1 MKIEYV
7 VFLNGVYPKDIE
19 KLKNIVKDKRII
31 CADGGTNTCFEMG
44 LIPEVIIGDLDS
56 IREEVL
62 EFYKNVRVIK
72 TIKEK
77 DYTDFELALMY
88 IENEKLLDVTTRFKD
103 KNSIEKES
111 RVTPVLVVGATGN
124 RVDMTLS
131 NILKL
136 QSNKNMIFLTESFE
150 YMRYIKLNKSVEVI
164 EKLSGKTFS
173 IIPITDL
180 KKLDLKGFVYNLD
193 KVDIDK
199 SIGLASNIVKE
210 DKAYIYCEKGE
221 MYLIHE

>member
-56 IREEVL
+56 IREAVL

-88 IENEKLLDVTTRFKD
+88 IENEKLLNVTTRFKD

>member
-56 IREEVL
+56 IKEEVL

-72 TIKEK
+72 TIREK

-88 IENEKLLDVTTRFKD
+88 IENEKLLNVTTRFKD

-210 DKAYIYCEKGE
+210 DKAYIYCEEGE

>member
-19 KLKNIVKDKRII
+19 KLKNIVKDKKII

-180 KKLDLKGFVYNLD
+180 KKIDLKGFVYNLD

>member
-7 VFLNGVYPKDIE
+7 IFLNGVYPKDIE

>member
-44 LIPEVIIGDLDS
+44 LIPKVIIGDLDS

-62 EFYKNVRVIK
+62 EFCKNVRVIK
-72 TIKEK
+72 TIREK

-88 IENEKLLDVTTRFKD
+88 IENEKLLNVTTRFKG

>member
-88 IENEKLLDVTTRFKD
+88 IENEKLLDVTTRFKG

-164 EKLSGKTFS
+164 EKLSGETFS

>member
-72 TIKEK
+72 TIREK

-88 IENEKLLDVTTRFKD
+88 IENEKLLNVTTRFKD

>member
-72 TIKEK
+72 TIREK

-88 IENEKLLDVTTRFKD
+88 IENEKLLNVTTRFKD
-103 KNSIEKES
+103 KNSIKKES

>member
-72 TIKEK
+72 TIREK

-88 IENEKLLDVTTRFKD
+88 IENEKLLNVTTRFKD

-150 YMRYIKLNKSVEVI
+150 YMRYIKLNKSVKKKK
-164 EKLSGKTFS
+164 KLSGKTFS

>member
-44 LIPEVIIGDLDS
+44 LIPEVIIGDLDL

-88 IENEKLLDVTTRFKD
+88 IENEKLLDVTTRFKS

>member
-72 TIKEK
+72 TIMEK

-88 IENEKLLDVTTRFKD
+88 IENEKLLNVTTRFKG

>member
-7 VFLNGVYPKDIE
+7 IFLNGVYPKDIE

-56 IREEVL
+56 IKEEVL

-88 IENEKLLDVTTRFKD
+88 IENEKLLDVTTRFKV

>member
-72 TIKEK
+72 KIKEK

-88 IENEKLLDVTTRFKD
+88 IENEKLLDVTTRFKS

>member
-1 MKIEYV
+1 
-7 VFLNGVYPKDIE
+7 
-19 KLKNIVKDKRII
+19 
-31 CADGGTNTCFEMG
+31 
-44 LIPEVIIGDLDS
+44 
-56 IREEVL
+56 
-62 EFYKNVRVIK
+62 
-72 TIKEK
+72 
-77 DYTDFELALMY
+77 MY
-88 IENEKLLDVTTRFKD
+88 IENEKLLNVTTRFKG

>member
-1 MKIEYV
+1 M
-7 VFLNGVYPKDIE
+7 
-19 KLKNIVKDKRII
+19 KDKRII

-72 TIKEK
+72 TIREK

-88 IENEKLLDVTTRFKD
+88 IENEKLLNVTTRFKD

-150 YMRYIKLNKSVEVI
+150 YIRYIKLNKSVEVI

-210 DKAYIYCEKGE
+210 DKAYIYCEEGE

>member
-72 TIKEK
+72 TIREK

-88 IENEKLLDVTTRFKD
+88 IENEKLLNVTTRFKD

-150 YMRYIKLNKSVEVI
+150 YIRYIKLNKSVEVI

-210 DKAYIYCEKGE
+210 DKAYIYCEEGE

>member
-56 IREEVL
+56 IKEEVL

-72 TIKEK
+72 TIREK

-88 IENEKLLDVTTRFKD
+88 IENEKLLNVTTRFKD

>member
-88 IENEKLLDVTTRFKD
+88 IENEKLLDVTTRFKS

>member
-7 VFLNGVYPKDIE
+7 IFLNGVYPKDIE

-72 TIKEK
+72 TIREK

-210 DKAYIYCEKGE
+210 DKAYIYCEEGE

>member
-72 TIKEK
+72 TIREK

-88 IENEKLLDVTTRFKD
+88 IENEKLLNVTTRFKG
-103 KNSIEKES
+103 KNSIGKES

>member
-72 TIKEK
+72 TIREK

-210 DKAYIYCEKGE
+210 DKAYIYCEEGE

>member
-150 YMRYIKLNKSVEVI
+150 YIRYIKLNKSVEVI

-210 DKAYIYCEKGE
+210 DKAYIYCEEGE